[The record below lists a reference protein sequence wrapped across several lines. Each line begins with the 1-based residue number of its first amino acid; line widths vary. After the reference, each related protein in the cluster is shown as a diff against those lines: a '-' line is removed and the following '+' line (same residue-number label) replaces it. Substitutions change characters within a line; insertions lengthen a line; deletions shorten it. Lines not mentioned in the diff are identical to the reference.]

1 MSEDTCKVCGKE
13 IEYWSVPKTNG
24 KTRFYAFHVG
34 DTVPAGSVK
43 VDKNSLSGGH
53 RIRRRKELQEACTA
67 SGAPSSTPE
76 VVSEIDVLVEPKK
89 QIVKDVP
96 KEVEIIDQKPTVLLT
111 EHHEVPAESVDKP
124 ILEIGEMKR
133 NRFAVTGAICRRLT
147 DAGIPDK
154 KISEVRSDLISKGR
168 DFASLINAAAPY
180 VQIQEGGQ
188 PLAFN

>member
-1 MSEDTCKVCGKE
+1 MSEDKCKTCGKD

-43 VDKNSLSGGH
+43 VGKDKLSGGH
-53 RIRRRKELQEACTA
+53 RIRRRKELQEKC
-67 SGAPSSTPE
+67 APSAPSTTPSEE
-76 VVSEIDVLVEPKK
+76 VASEVEVLIEPKAPTA
-89 QIVKDVP
+89 P
-96 KEVEIIDQKPTVLLT
+96 KEVEIIDQKPVILVT
-111 EHHEVPAESVDKP
+111 EIHETPEISKDKP

-133 NRFAVTGAICRRLT
+133 NRFAITGEICRKLAET
-147 DAGIPDK
+147 GFPNVGEA
-154 KISEVRSDLISKGR
+154 RSDLISKGK

-180 VQIQEGGQ
+180 VQIQEGGL